1 MRFVKIF
8 NQGKFTLISVF
19 LFLYVAI
26 NLFDGERGLI
36 SYYEKKE
43 IIKDLDAE
51 KKSILFDLKS
61 VEKKNSLLTDA
72 VDLDYLETLYRQKF
86 MVGKSSE
93 KVYYLDRNDK
103 ASRKN

>member
-61 VEKKNSLLTDA
+61 VEKKNSLPTDA
-72 VDLDYLETLYRQKF
+72 VDLDPLQPL
-86 MVGKSSE
+86 
-93 KVYYLDRNDK
+93 
-103 ASRKN
+103 

>member
-61 VEKKNSLLTDA
+61 VEKKNSLFLTIGKN
-72 VDLDYLETLYRQKF
+72 QKH
-86 MVGKSSE
+86 
-93 KVYYLDRNDK
+93 
-103 ASRKN
+103 